1 VPETE
6 AEREAICEQLERV
19 LASPLFKNSKRY
31 PSLLRYVVKHAL
43 EDRDAHL
50 KERTLGVEV
59 LGRHPDYD
67 TNLDPVVRTT
77 AGEIRKRIA
86 QYYHEPGHQ
95 GEIRIDLP
103 LGSYVP
109 EFRMPAA
116 VAVPVVPARR
126 KWPVWAVVAPAAI
139 AMILAAVLWIAPW
152 GYPTALDRFWG
163 PVLDS
168 SNPVVLC
175 VSPALGSLSR
185 GEQGGSESIRT
196 FDELER
202 AEAHHVALADAITLS
217 RLAGLLQ
224 LKKKTFHIRNGA
236 FTTFTDLREGPVVLI
251 GAFNNPWTLRL
262 TGHLRFSFEKDL
274 ATQTGWIRDR
284 QNPAQSWSVSMT
296 APYLQLTEDYAI
308 VARLLDPTTE
318 KMMVVAAGIGK
329 FGTEAA
335 GEFLTDPA
343 YLESL
348 VRQAPRGW
356 GRKNVEAVIAT
367 KLIGGNSGPP
377 RVLAAY
383 FW

>member
-1 VPETE
+1 
-6 AEREAICEQLERV
+6 
-19 LASPLFKNSKRY
+19 
-31 PSLLRYVVKHAL
+31 
-43 EDRDAHL
+43 
-50 KERTLGVEV
+50 
-59 LGRHPDYD
+59 
-67 TNLDPVVRTT
+67 
-77 AGEIRKRIA
+77 
-86 QYYHEPGHQ
+86 
-95 GEIRIDLP
+95 
-103 LGSYVP
+103 
-109 EFRMPAA
+109 MPAA

-139 AMILAAVLWIAPW
+139 AMLLGAGLWIAP
-152 GYPTALDRFWG
+152 GGRPTGLDRFWS

-175 VSPALGSLSR
+175 ISTHSDTGSPG
-185 GEQGGSESIRT
+185 GQGGSESLLT
-196 FDELER
+196 LGELEN
-202 AEAHHVALADAITLS
+202 AEAYHVDLADATALS

-224 LKKKTFHIRNGA
+224 VKKSPYRIRNGA